1 MAEDEQMQKAMDA
14 IWDFLKKEQIVDSS
28 APLNE
33 TLKFSVLD
41 HGNLDEPF
49 LSAMAYELNGTE
61 ATTINLV
68 GDEFTLDMTIRDA
81 AKVMCE

>member
-14 IWDFLKKEQIVDSS
+14 IWDYLKKDQIVDSS

-33 TLKFSVLD
+33 TLKFNVLD
-41 HGNLDEPF
+41 HGNLDEPW
-49 LSAMAYELNGTE
+49 LAAMAYELNGTE